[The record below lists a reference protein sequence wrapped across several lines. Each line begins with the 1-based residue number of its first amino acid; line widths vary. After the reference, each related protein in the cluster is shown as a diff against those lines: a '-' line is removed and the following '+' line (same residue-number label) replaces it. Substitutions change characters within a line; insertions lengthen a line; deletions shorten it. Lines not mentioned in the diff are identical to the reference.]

1 MGASSSKEQNVSSE
15 QREVESLAAST
26 GSTSLLQN
34 AFSKLADP
42 QTNAIPLQSLQQCFS
57 LNYKSTECEAL
68 KMPDSLLGL
77 LDHLGPSMVD
87 LFFITDKGGVNWIEF
102 VRGYLKCC
110 GRMPV
115 SVLLNTLLRLFS
127 ATGVKAGIPLK
138 LEVEAIDDGEY
149 KISGSLLPIDVLMFL
164 WMCWAMLWN
173 SRTWNFLK
181 EKECLYLPDISPL
194 VLSAVVSCAEGGSG
208 LELWDCDVSVL
219 DVQLPAG
226 KFLTWM
232 LTTVTNL
239 TECFTQFVNARLQNC
254 TSSEQD
260 TLESSSSS
268 LREISSEKACNSCLL
283 TCGKAWA
290 ISLTIR
296 SAISQEILNP
306 YFPSN
311 SDATDENLIYRSSL
325 HGKGLNRFWSN
336 IEGYL
341 GPMLILISATSGD
354 ASEDSTNCRK
364 WIVGALTHQG
374 FENRDMFYGTSG
386 TLYAISPVFHMYSPS
401 GKEKNFVYSHLHPTG
416 RVYEARPKPV
426 GIAFGGTIG
435 NERVYM
441 DGDFSR
447 VTVRHHAVDKT
458 YQQGSLF
465 PNQGFLP
472 AEALILEVEVWG
484 LGGRK
489 AREIQ
494 FSYKKREDL
503 FTAQR
508 RKVDMKTFASWED
521 SPEKMMTDMMADP
534 NRVRREDR

>member
-34 AFSKLADP
+34 AFSKLVDP

-77 LDHLGPSMVD
+77 LNHLGPSIVD

-115 SVLLNTLLRLFS
+115 SGLLNTLLRLFS
-127 ATGVKAGIPLK
+127 ATGVKAG
-138 LEVEAIDDGEY
+138 
-149 KISGSLLPIDVLMFL
+149 
-164 WMCWAMLWN
+164 N
-173 SRTWNFLK
+173 SFETG
-181 EKECLYLPDISPL
+181 
-194 VLSAVVSCAEGGSG
+194 VVSCAEGGIG

-254 TSSEQD
+254 TSSEQG
-260 TLESSSSS
+260 TPESSSSS
-268 LREISSEKACNSCLL
+268 LREISSEKAGNSRLL

-296 SAISQEILNP
+296 STISQEILNP

-311 SDATDENLIYRSSL
+311 RDASDENLIYRSSL

-336 IEGYL
+336 VEAYL
-341 GPMLILISATSGD
+341 GPLLILISATSGD
-354 ASEDSTNCRK
+354 ANEDCTNSRK
-364 WIVGALTHQG
+364 WVV
-374 FENRDMFYGTSG
+374 D
-386 TLYAISPVFHMYSPS
+386 PVFHMCSPS

-416 RVYEARPKPV
+416 RAYEARPKPV

-435 NERVYM
+435 NERVYI
-441 DGDFSR
+441 DGDFAR

-458 YQQGSLF
+458 YQPGSLF

-472 AEALILEVEVWG
+472 VEALILEVEVWG
-484 LGGRK
+484 LGGSK
-489 AREIQ
+489 ARETQ
-494 FSYKKREDL
+494 LSYKKREDL

>member
-26 GSTSLLQN
+26 GSNSLLQN

-181 EKECLYLPDISPL
+181 EKECLYLPDISLL

-260 TLESSSSS
+260 ALESSSSS

-521 SPEKMMTDMMADP
+521 SPEKMMTDMLADP

>member
-1 MGASSSKEQNVSSE
+1 MEFKNLESFE
-15 QREVESLAAST
+15 RE
-26 GSTSLLQN
+26 N
-34 AFSKLADP
+34 
-42 QTNAIPLQSLQQCFS
+42 
-57 LNYKSTECEAL
+57 
-68 KMPDSLLGL
+68 
-77 LDHLGPSMVD
+77 
-87 LFFITDKGGVNWIEF
+87 
-102 VRGYLKCC
+102 
-110 GRMPV
+110 
-115 SVLLNTLLRLFS
+115 
-127 ATGVKAGIPLK
+127 
-138 LEVEAIDDGEY
+138 
-149 KISGSLLPIDVLMFL
+149 
-164 WMCWAMLWN
+164 
-173 SRTWNFLK
+173 
-181 EKECLYLPDISPL
+181 LYLPDISPL

-208 LELWDCDVSVL
+208 LELWDCDISSL

-232 LTTVTNL
+232 LTTVPNL

>member
-127 ATGVKAGIPLK
+127 ATGVKSGIPLK

-164 WMCWAMLWN
+164 WMCWTMLWN
-173 SRTWNFLK
+173 SKTWNFLK
-181 EKECLYLPDISPL
+181 EKEYLYLPDISPL

-232 LTTVTNL
+232 LATVTNL

-268 LREISSEKACNSCLL
+268 LRQISSEKACNSCLL

-386 TLYAISPVFHMYSPS
+386 TLYAISPVFHVYSPS

-534 NRVRREDR
+534 NRVQREDR

>member
-1 MGASSSKEQNVSSE
+1 
-15 QREVESLAAST
+15 
-26 GSTSLLQN
+26 
-34 AFSKLADP
+34 
-42 QTNAIPLQSLQQCFS
+42 
-57 LNYKSTECEAL
+57 
-68 KMPDSLLGL
+68 MPDSLLGL
-77 LDHLGPSMVD
+77 LNHLGPSIVD

-115 SVLLNTLLRLFS
+115 SGLLNTLLRLFS

-138 LEVEAIDDGEY
+138 LEVEAIDD
-149 KISGSLLPIDVLMFL
+149 
-164 WMCWAMLWN
+164 
-173 SRTWNFLK
+173 
-181 EKECLYLPDISPL
+181 
-194 VLSAVVSCAEGGSG
+194 VVSCAEGGIG

-254 TSSEQD
+254 TSSEQG
-260 TLESSSSS
+260 TPESSSSS
-268 LREISSEKACNSCLL
+268 LREISSEKAGNSRLL

-296 SAISQEILNP
+296 STISQEILNP

-311 SDATDENLIYRSSL
+311 SDASDENLIYRSSL

-336 IEGYL
+336 VEAYL
-341 GPMLILISATSGD
+341 GPLLILISATSGD
-354 ASEDSTNCRK
+354 ANEDCTNSRK
-364 WIVGALTHQG
+364 WVVGALILQG

-386 TLYAISPVFHMYSPS
+386 TLYAIDPVFHMCSPS

-416 RVYEARPKPV
+416 RAYEARPKPV

-441 DGDFSR
+441 DGDFAR

-458 YQQGSLF
+458 YQPGSLF

-472 AEALILEVEVWG
+472 VEALILEVEVWG
-484 LGGRK
+484 LGGSK
-489 AREIQ
+489 ARETQ
-494 FSYKKREDL
+494 LSYKKREDL

>member
-34 AFSKLADP
+34 AFSKLVDP
-42 QTNAIPLQSLQQCFS
+42 QTNAIPLESLQQCFS
-57 LNYKSTECEAL
+57 LNYKNTECEAL
-68 KMPDSLLGL
+68 RMPDSLLGL
-77 LDHLGPSMVD
+77 LNHLGPSIVD

-115 SVLLNTLLRLFS
+115 SGLLNTLLRLFS

-138 LEVEAIDDGEY
+138 LEVEAIDDGDY
-149 KISGSLLPIDVLMFL
+149 KINGSLLPIDVLMFL

-173 SRTWNFLK
+173 SKTWNVFK

-194 VLSAVVSCAEGGSG
+194 VLSAVVSCAEGGIG

-254 TSSEQD
+254 TSSEQG
-260 TLESSSSS
+260 TPESSSSS
-268 LREISSEKACNSCLL
+268 LREISSEKAGNSRLL

-296 SAISQEILNP
+296 STISQEILNP

-311 SDATDENLIYRSSL
+311 SDASDENLIYRSSL

-336 IEGYL
+336 VEAYL
-341 GPMLILISATSGD
+341 GPLLILISATSGD
-354 ASEDSTNCRK
+354 ANEDCTNSRK
-364 WIVGALTHQG
+364 WVVGALIHQG

-386 TLYAISPVFHMYSPS
+386 TLYAIDPVFHMCSPS

-416 RVYEARPKPV
+416 RAYEARPKPV

-435 NERVYM
+435 NERVYI
-441 DGDFSR
+441 DGDFAR

-458 YQQGSLF
+458 YQPGSLF

-472 AEALILEVEVWG
+472 VEALILEVEVWG
-484 LGGRK
+484 LGGSK
-489 AREIQ
+489 ARETQ
-494 FSYKKREDL
+494 LSYKKREDL

>member
-34 AFSKLADP
+34 AFSKLVDP

-77 LDHLGPSMVD
+77 LNHLGPSIVD

-115 SVLLNTLLRLFS
+115 SGLLNTLLRLFS
-127 ATGVKAGIPLK
+127 ATGVKAEIPLK
-138 LEVEAIDDGEY
+138 LEVEAIDDGDY
-149 KISGSLLPIDVLMFL
+149 KINGSLLPIDVLMFH

-173 SRTWNFLK
+173 SKTWNVFK

-194 VLSAVVSCAEGGSG
+194 VLSAVVSCAEGGIG
-208 LELWDCDVSVL
+208 LEFLSMQDCKTALVRSKVH
-219 DVQLPAG
+219 
-226 KFLTWM
+226 
-232 LTTVTNL
+232 
-239 TECFTQFVNARLQNC
+239 RSLQAHR
-254 TSSEQD
+254 
-260 TLESSSSS
+260 
-268 LREISSEKACNSCLL
+268 LREISSEKAGNSRLL

-296 SAISQEILNP
+296 STISQEILNP

-311 SDATDENLIYRSSL
+311 SDASDENLIYRSSL

-336 IEGYL
+336 VEAYL
-341 GPMLILISATSGD
+341 GPLLILISATSGD
-354 ASEDSTNCRK
+354 ANEDCTKSRK
-364 WIVGALTHQG
+364 WVVGALIHQG

-386 TLYAISPVFHMYSPS
+386 TLYAIDPVFHMCSPS

-416 RVYEARPKPV
+416 RAYEARPKPV

-435 NERVYM
+435 NERVYI
-441 DGDFSR
+441 DGDFAR

-458 YQQGSLF
+458 YQPGSLF

-472 AEALILEVEVWG
+472 VEALILEVEVWG
-484 LGGRK
+484 LGGSK
-489 AREIQ
+489 ARETQ
-494 FSYKKREDL
+494 LSYKKREDL